1 MISDY
6 HQFEPIELQQ
16 AVNDFSEEE
25 ISKKLKQIYGSIVKK
40 P

>member
-6 HQFEPIELQQ
+6 HQFDPIELQQ
-16 AVNDFSEEE
+16 TVNDFSEEE
-25 ISKKLKQIYGSIVKK
+25 ISNKLKQTYGSIVK